1 MGSSTV
7 DKFLRELVA
16 SRADRLCEYCL
27 IDENDTFFGCEVDHI
42 LSLKHGGPT
51 EADNLAF
58 ACLFCNRH
66 KGTDVGSILASNG
79 EFMRFFNPRRDK
91 WFRHF
96 SLEGAFIEAIT
107 DIGEVTASILQF
119 NSSERILEREI
130 LIALGR
136 YPSRA
141 AITRMLHEG

>member
-1 MGSSTV
+1 M
-7 DKFLRELVA
+7 
-16 SRADRLCEYCL
+16 
-27 IDENDTFFGCEVDHI
+27 
-42 LSLKHGGPT
+42 
-51 EADNLAF
+51 
-58 ACLFCNRH
+58 
-66 KGTDVGSILASNG
+66 GSILASNG

-96 SLEGAFIEAIT
+96 SLEGAFIKAIT